1 MAISG
6 VLVPISFFGM
16 VTIVTVGMP
25 LARAY
30 ARRME
35 SGAGRPAVP
44 PDVTARLE
52 RMEQAIDS
60 IAIEIERISEGQRFT
75 TKLLAER
82 VPPASAAPAA
92 PAPVGPPARADSR

>member
-6 VLVPISFFGM
+6 ILVPLGFFAM
-16 VTIVTVGMP
+16 VTVVTVGMP

-30 ARRME
+30 AKRME
-35 SGAGRPAVP
+35 SGGGRPAVP

-75 TKLLAER
+75 TKLLSDRVA
-82 VPPASAAPAA
+82 VPPPPGPSA
-92 PAPVGPPARADSR
+92 VGTIMTHREG

>member
-6 VLVPISFFGM
+6 ILVPISFFAM
-16 VTIVTVGMP
+16 VTVVTVGMP

-30 ARRME
+30 AKRME
-35 SGAGRPAVP
+35 SGGGRPAVP

-82 VPPASAAPAA
+82 VPAASAPPEPAA
-92 PAPVGPPARADSR
+92 APARADSR